1 MYIKIERGDK
11 TQMHH
16 AKSYYTNQCGDGLD
30 LNIER
35 VDGERFGI
43 RIEKGD
49 KTKMFVMN
57 DNGKTI
63 DRI

>member
-16 AKSYYTNQCGDGLD
+16 AKSYFSNKCGGGLD

-35 VDGERFGI
+35 VDGKAFST
-43 RIEKGD
+43 RIEQGD
-49 KTKMFVMN
+49 KINIFIMN
-57 DNGKTI
+57 HEGKTI
-63 DRI
+63 DRL